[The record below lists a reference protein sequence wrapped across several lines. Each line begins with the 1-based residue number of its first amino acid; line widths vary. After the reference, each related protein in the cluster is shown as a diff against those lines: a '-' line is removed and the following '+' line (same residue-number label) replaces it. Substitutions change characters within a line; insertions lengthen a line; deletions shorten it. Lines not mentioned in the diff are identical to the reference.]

1 MDPPRRFCFQPAGS
15 RTAGI
20 TSQNGLAR
28 ALNGA
33 GVPTARG
40 GKAWTAGQVG
50 ALLRRLEVAA

>member
-1 MDPPRRFCFQPAGS
+1 MVAAWRA
-15 RTAGI
+15 AGI
-20 TSQNGLAR
+20 TSQNGIAR

-50 ALLRRLEVAA
+50 ALLRRLEAAA